1 MQLWTGLFYVFPQNW
16 FPNMYT
22 ASTGHAL
29 AQSGAHRNVFGP
41 FAVFLFVNFELEK
54 AVLML
59 LVEQDMQ

>member
-1 MQLWTGLFYVFPQNW
+1 
-16 FPNMYT
+16 MYT